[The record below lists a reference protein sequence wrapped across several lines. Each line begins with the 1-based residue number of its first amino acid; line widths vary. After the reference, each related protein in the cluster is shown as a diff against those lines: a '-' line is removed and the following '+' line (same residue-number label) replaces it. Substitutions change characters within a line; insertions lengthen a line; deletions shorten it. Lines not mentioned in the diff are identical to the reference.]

1 MQEKIRAQI
10 NMNLR
15 KHERT
20 GAIAATT

>member
-1 MQEKIRAQI
+1 MEEKIRAQI